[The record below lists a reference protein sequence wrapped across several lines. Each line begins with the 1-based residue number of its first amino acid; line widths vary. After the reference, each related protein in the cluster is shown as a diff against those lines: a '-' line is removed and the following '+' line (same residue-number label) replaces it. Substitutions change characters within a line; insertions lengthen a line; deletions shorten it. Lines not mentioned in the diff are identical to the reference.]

1 MLRIYDV
8 IIDTVAG
15 LRPVVER
22 VAQHDADLAR
32 QMRRAAASVALNRS
46 GRSPACWTESAEVHE
61 GSVDA
66 EPAVNVAEGSSSRGR
81 NRGARYHTAAGSMRE
96 VGAAIDVAVALGYID
111 GVDEYLRDRLG
122 LIAGTL
128 MKNARS

>member
-15 LRPVVER
+15 LRPVMER
-22 VAQHDADLAR
+22 VGQHDAELAR
-32 QMRRAAASVALNRS
+32 QMRRALASVAL
-46 GRSPACWTESAEVHE
+46 
-61 GSVDA
+61 
-66 EPAVNVAEGSSSRGR
+66 NVAEGSSSRGR

-111 GVDEYLRDRLG
+111 GVDELVRERLG
-122 LIAGTL
+122 LIVGTL

>member
-8 IIDTVAG
+8 IIDTVAW
-15 LRPVVER
+15 LRPVMER
-22 VAQHDADLAR
+22 IGQHDPDLAR
-32 QMRRAAASVALNRS
+32 QMRRALASVPLN
-46 GRSPACWTESAEVHE
+46 C
-61 GSVDA
+61 
-66 EPAVNVAEGSSSRGR
+66 AEGSSSRGR

-122 LIAGTL
+122 LIVGTL

>member
-1 MLRIYDV
+1 MLRSYDV

-15 LRPVVER
+15 LRPVMER
-22 VAQHDADLAR
+22 IGQHDPDLAR
-32 QMRRAAASVALNRS
+32 QMRRALASVPLN
-46 GRSPACWTESAEVHE
+46 C
-61 GSVDA
+61 
-66 EPAVNVAEGSSSRGR
+66 AEGSSSRGR

-122 LIAGTL
+122 LIVGTL

>member
-15 LRPVVER
+15 LRPVMER
-22 VAQHDADLAR
+22 IGQHDADLAR
-32 QMRRAAASVALNRS
+32 QMRRALASVPLN
-46 GRSPACWTESAEVHE
+46 CAE
-61 GSVDA
+61 A
-66 EPAVNVAEGSSSRGR
+66 SSSRGR

-96 VGAAIDVAVALGYID
+96 VGAALDVAVALGYID

-122 LIAGTL
+122 LIVGTL

>member
-15 LRPVVER
+15 LRPVMER
-22 VAQHDADLAR
+22 VGQHDADLAR
-32 QMRRAAASVALNRS
+32 QMRRALASVAL
-46 GRSPACWTESAEVHE
+46 
-61 GSVDA
+61 
-66 EPAVNVAEGSSSRGR
+66 NVAEGSSSRGR

-111 GVDEYLRDRLG
+111 GVDELVRERLG
-122 LIAGTL
+122 LIVGTL

>member
-15 LRPVVER
+15 LRPVMER
-22 VAQHDADLAR
+22 VGQHDAELAR
-32 QMRRAAASVALNRS
+32 QMRRALASVAL
-46 GRSPACWTESAEVHE
+46 
-61 GSVDA
+61 
-66 EPAVNVAEGSSSRGR
+66 NVAEGSSSRGR

-111 GVDEYLRDRLG
+111 GVDELVRERLG
-122 LIAGTL
+122 LIVGIL

>member
-15 LRPVVER
+15 LRPVMER
-22 VAQHDADLAR
+22 IGQHDPDLAR
-32 QMRRAAASVALNRS
+32 QMRRALASVPL
-46 GRSPACWTESAEVHE
+46 
-61 GSVDA
+61 
-66 EPAVNVAEGSSSRGR
+66 NVAEGSSSRGR

-111 GVDEYLRDRLG
+111 GVDELVRERLG
-122 LIAGTL
+122 LIVGTL